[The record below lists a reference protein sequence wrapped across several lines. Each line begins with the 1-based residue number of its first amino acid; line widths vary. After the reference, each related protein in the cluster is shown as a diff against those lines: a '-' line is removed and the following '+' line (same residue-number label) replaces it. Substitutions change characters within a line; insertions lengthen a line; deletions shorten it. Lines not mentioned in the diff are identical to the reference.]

1 MVIIL
6 ALCIPVTAIVTG
18 FLTFKAVQLGLRWQI
33 ETKQEQ
39 MPTMETPK
47 IPNPI
52 APIME
57 ARQEAKQ
64 SEASIIYSEWMNGPS
79 VHPSLNERR

>member
-1 MVIIL
+1 LVIIL

-52 APIME
+52 AGFAE
-57 ARQEAKQ
+57 ARQEKEQ
-64 SEASIIYSEWMNGPS
+64 ASIFNEWMNG
-79 VHPSLNERR
+79 EGR

>member
-1 MVIIL
+1 LVIIL

-47 IPNPI
+47 IPNPF
-52 APIME
+52 AGVTE
-57 ARQEAKQ
+57 ARQEKEQ
-64 SEASIIYSEWMNGPS
+64 ASIFNEWMNG
-79 VHPSLNERR
+79 EGR

>member
-1 MVIIL
+1 MIIL
-6 ALCIPVTAIVTG
+6 ALCIPVTALVTG
-18 FLTFKAVQLGLRWQI
+18 FFTLKAVQLGLRWKI

-52 APIME
+52 APFVE
-57 ARQEAKQ
+57 ARQEKE
-64 SEASIIYSEWMNGPS
+64 SASVFNEWLNG
-79 VHPSLNERR
+79 EGR